1 MKLGSWAESSLGIN
15 EQSVPQILEY
25 FSLATEHDKHW
36 YKAWHMWALM
46 NYEAVLFYKQKD
58 HAAGSSQNQEVN
70 LPITPRP
77 DTVRTLNFSII
88 FTTLP
93 ASSAEDKSMLIFC
106 SLNKFLDFS

>member
-1 MKLGSWAESSLGIN
+1 MKLGSWAESNLGIN
-15 EQSVPQILEY
+15 EQNVPQILEY

-58 HAAGSSQNQEVN
+58 HATGSSQNQEVN

-77 DTVRTLNFSII
+77 DTVSLLLKSLYLSET
-88 FTTLP
+88 
-93 ASSAEDKSMLIFC
+93 ECDKL
-106 SLNKFLDFS
+106 

>member
-1 MKLGSWAESSLGIN
+1 MVLRLLTGTCRCYLKLGSWAESNLGIN
-15 EQSVPQILEY
+15 EHNIPQILEY
-25 FSLATEHDKHW
+25 FNLATEHDQHW

-77 DTVRTLNFSII
+77 DTVRFYVLMRTQS
-88 FTTLP
+88 
-93 ASSAEDKSMLIFC
+93 
-106 SLNKFLDFS
+106 